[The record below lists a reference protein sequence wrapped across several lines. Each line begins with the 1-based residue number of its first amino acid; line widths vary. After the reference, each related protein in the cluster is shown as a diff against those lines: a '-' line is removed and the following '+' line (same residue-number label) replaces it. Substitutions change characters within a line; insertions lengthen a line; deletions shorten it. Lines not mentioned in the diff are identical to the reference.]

1 MSNARTRSDGRLLA
15 NALRRP
21 YVAASLAF
29 LAFLALNF
37 PRAVLARVNLFD
49 EGLQLA
55 SGSFVYGG
63 LVPFRDYYNPYGP
76 GNAYL
81 LSAMRWFGFDS
92 ILSYRLLGLIL
103 GSFVAAVGTYA
114 VARRGRYA
122 AAAVLA
128 IMVAAFPPAFSYVVA
143 VLLIMVAVAIGDNA
157 SLPIS
162 ANRLTMAGNAV
173 AFAVWFRWELGV
185 VLIWWLLLVLRHS
198 EDKRKVARSA
208 AVLSPLVIA
217 VTPYVAIVLAGG
229 LSHLMVAVR
238 YLILDYPTF
247 RGLPFPW
254 SAPIDFLQS
263 IGSDGGGRYDLFV
276 ISISFFLVGVG
287 IVALALG
294 PLVDRW
300 WPRLRTFDADRTLVG
315 TFIAGTA
322 LILVVFART
331 RPDAAHATQLIALGW
346 LALLWNRMRFT
357 RTAVVAA
364 VIVTILS
371 LGFVDPLPLSGWPGA
386 IERLA
391 ENETSSRLSAFSYRF
406 GDERY
411 LGELLAARDHL
422 LISDPQTSEY
432 LFVANRSNTVTHA
445 NAAIV
450 YWLFDARPG
459 HWITTFDPGFADQL
473 VHQTGMVESLCR
485 TRAVVV
491 LMRTPKPDNPPVP
504 PVSVALD
511 DFLAASYRVEFSND
525 RYDLLVPIDGDCAST
540 TR

>member
-1 MSNARTRSDGRLLA
+1 MSNAITGSDGRTYM
-15 NALRRP
+15 NALKRP
-21 YVAASLAF
+21 HVAVSLALLTF
-29 LAFLALNF
+29 LTLNF
-37 PRAVLARVNLFD
+37 PRALFAQVNLFD
-49 EGLQLA
+49 EGISLA

-76 GNAYL
+76 GNAYI

-143 VLLIMVAVAIGDNA
+143 VLLIMVAVVIGEDA

-162 ANRLTMAGNAV
+162 ANRLTMAGSAV

-198 EDKRKVARSA
+198 EDRRKVARSA
-208 AVLSPLVIA
+208 AVLGPLVIA
-217 VTPYVAIVLAGG
+217 VTPYVAIALAGG
-229 LSHLMVAVR
+229 LSHLVVAIR
-238 YLILDYPTF
+238 YAILDYPTF

-254 SAPIDFLQS
+254 SAPIDFVQS
-263 IGSDGGGRYDLFV
+263 IGSGRSGPPFV
-276 ISISFFLVGVG
+276 LSISFFLVGAG
-287 IVALALG
+287 IAALALG
-294 PLVDRW
+294 PLFDRR
-300 WPRLRTFDADRTLVG
+300 WPWLRPFDADGTLVG
-315 TFIAGTA
+315 KFVVGTA
-322 LILVVFART
+322 LILVLFART
-331 RPDAAHATQLIALGW
+331 RPDAAHATQIIALGW

-364 VIVTILS
+364 VIVTLLS
-371 LGFVDPLPLSGWPGA
+371 LAFVDPLPLSGWPGA

-391 ENETSSRLSAFSYRF
+391 ENETSSRLSALGYQF

-432 LFVANRSNTVTHA
+432 LFVANRSNTVTHT
-445 NAAIV
+445 NAVFV

-485 TRAVVV
+485 TGAVVV
-491 LMRTPKPDNPPVP
+491 LMRTPTPDNPPVP
-504 PVSVALD
+504 PVSVVLD

-525 RYDLLVPIDGDCAST
+525 RYDLLVPIDGDCAFG
-540 TR
+540 R